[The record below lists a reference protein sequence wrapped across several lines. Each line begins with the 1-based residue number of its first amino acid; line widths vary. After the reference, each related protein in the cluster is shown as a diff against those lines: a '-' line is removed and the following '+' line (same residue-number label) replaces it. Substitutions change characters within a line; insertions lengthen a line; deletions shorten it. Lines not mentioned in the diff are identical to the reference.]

1 MPEEENGKV
10 KEKRHRTSANG
21 EGQCYYIESKKLW
34 CARITIGWE
43 MVDGKKKQL
52 RPPFYGKTKREALDK
67 ATEAKARALQGKAA
81 IADKMKFS
89 ELADRWLSTYK
100 SGLQPI
106 TLEGYKSIV
115 EKHINPAIGNYGLDK
130 LKPIHIQQMISAAV
144 ASGLSSSIVKKMRVF
159 TNAILEIGIDNGLIY
174 ANPCRKIKLPPMPKR
189 KKERGAFSQTEEK
202 RIIDFAS
209 VYAARKT
216 ALKPYA
222 VGWAIT
228 VLLKQGL
235 RIEELLALSW
245 TDIDIKVGTIHIW
258 QALTSKEGKPY
269 IRPYPKSEK
278 SIRTLPMHDLSKTA
292 FKRMQEFFTEG
303 LIFRNA
309 KGDLW
314 AERAFQHAYE
324 NYFAALN
331 DSLPS
336 EKRVIYR
343 SPHCCRHT
351 FATDLNRNGV
361 DPKTIAALLGHA
373 EADLSLNVY
382 THSDRELMKDA
393 ISRI

>member
-1 MPEEENGKV
+1 MEGK
-10 KEKRHRTSANG
+10 KEKQKRHRTSANG

-34 CARITIGWE
+34 CSRITIGWE
-43 MVDGKKKQL
+43 MVNGKKKQI

-81 IADKMKFS
+81 VSDKMKFS

-100 SGLQPI
+100 RGLQPI
-106 TLEGYKSIV
+106 TLEGYKSVV
-115 EKHINPAIGNYGLDK
+115 EKHLNPAIGNYGLDK
-130 LKPIHIQQMISAAV
+130 LKPIHIQQMISDAV
-144 ASGLSSSIVKKMRVF
+144 ESGLSSSIIKKMKVF

-189 KKERGAFSQTEEK
+189 KKERGAFSLEEEQH
-202 RIIDFAS
+202 IIDFAAI
-209 VYAARKT
+209 YARRRT
-216 ALKPYA
+216 AGKPYSM
-222 VGWAIT
+222 GWAII

-235 RIEELLALSW
+235 RLEELLALSW
-245 TDIDIKVGTIHIW
+245 NDIDIKNGTIYIW
-258 QALTSKEGKPY
+258 QALTAREGKPY

-278 SIRTLPMHDLSKTA
+278 SIRHLPMHELSKTA
-292 FKRMQEFFTEG
+292 FQHMKEYYSDG

-309 KGDLW
+309 KGELW
-314 AERAFQHAYE
+314 AERGFQHAYE
-324 NYFAALN
+324 NYFVALN
-331 DSLPS
+331 EYLKDGES
-336 EKRVIYR
+336 VTYR

-361 DPKTIAALLGHA
+361 DPKTIAALLGHS

-382 THSDRELMKDA
+382 THSDVEMMKDA